1 MMHFLPLQIGAMIA
15 LSLLLELGGCN
26 SAETTASAQET
37 VMSDRNAAA
46 ALPSGP
52 HVTIRTASGER
63 HVVAVEVADTPRARQ
78 QGLMHRKHLE
88 EGRGMLFFMEKVR
101 VHSFWMKNT
110 LIPLDI
116 LFLSPKGDIV
126 GIVENAEPMTLTPRR
141 VALPS
146 LDVLEVPGGWC
157 RTHAVSTGDRVEL
170 NTARKPSQG
179 RSSP

>member
-1 MMHFLPLQIGAMIA
+1 MHFLPLQIGAVIG
-15 LSLLLELGGCN
+15 LSLLVGQGGCN
-26 SAETTASAQET
+26 STETTASAQET
-37 VMSDRNAAA
+37 VMSDSNARP

-63 HVVAVEVADTPRARQ
+63 LVVAVEIADTPRARQ

-88 EGRGMLFFMEKVR
+88 DGRGMLFFMEKVR

-116 LFLSPKGDIV
+116 LFLSPEGDIV

-141 VALPS
+141 VANPS

-157 RTHAVSTGDRVEL
+157 QKHAVSAGDRVEL
-170 NTARKPSQG
+170 SAARNPIRN
-179 RSSP
+179 RSAP